1 MMSRPRGYF
10 GIPRDVVILDGH
22 EPSDIK
28 SGVPTDSTTT
38 LRLTNFANRPIVGEF
53 NLERV
58 VARPELARENQIS
71 IIELMS

>member
-1 MMSRPRGYF
+1 
-10 GIPRDVVILDGH
+10 
-22 EPSDIK
+22 
-28 SGVPTDSTTT
+28 

-58 VARPELARENQIS
+58 VARPELARENHIS